1 MNYLVRVILIT
12 MTMLRSFSIMFQY
25 VSIIVQLLL
34 NPPSE
39 SNNYYKKYDSIDKAD
54 NDYISIEIRD
64 LQ

>member
-1 MNYLVRVILIT
+1 